1 MKKILTISLLASLN
15 VHSFQIYNGIEI
27 SEESSKI
34 LANNISYKIEPDP
47 KDELLAAIECRISG
61 VSNRLHRNVD
71 FLIYGSKGNYKYMQ
85 MVYTNKKKENNLISP
100 LMNFIKEDGNGVLYF
115 NNVPVILMAFESMPS
130 LNFSLPGIK
139 ELIEKQYEMAAI
151 KVDPITLGVTI
162 YKSQGHA
169 LQNQATDYL
178 GKNCKLLDAVDVRED
193 INNFYLD
200 FNKQLDEALQMFE
213 KERKF

>member
-1 MKKILTISLLASLN
+1 MKKILTISLLACLN
-15 VHSFQIYNGIEI
+15 VQSFQIYNGIEI

-61 VSNRLHRNVD
+61 FSDRLHRNVD

-100 LMNFIKEDGNGVLYF
+100 LMNFIKEDGNGDLYF
-115 NNVPVILMAFESMPS
+115 NNVRVILMALESMPS
-130 LNFSLPGIK
+130 LNFSSPGIK
-139 ELIEKQYEMAAI
+139 EVIEKQYEMAAI
-151 KVDPITLGVTI
+151 KVDPITLGVKI

-169 LQNQATDYL
+169 LQNSATNYL
-178 GKNCKLLDAVDVRED
+178 GKNCRLLDAIDVRED

-200 FNKQLDEALQMFE
+200 FNKNLDEVSQMLE